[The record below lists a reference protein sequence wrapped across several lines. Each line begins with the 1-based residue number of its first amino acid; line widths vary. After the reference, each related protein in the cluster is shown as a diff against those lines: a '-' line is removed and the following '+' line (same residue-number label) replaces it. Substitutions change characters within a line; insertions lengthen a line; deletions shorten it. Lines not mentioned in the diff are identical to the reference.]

1 MKKIALALVA
11 LMVAGCAQIPI
22 TGEVQFGPELEI
34 QQAEDFAFYSPSGPE
49 FGATQQEIVS
59 GFLNAHIGPQNDYAV
74 AREFLTSD
82 FRSVWSPGKEVLL
95 RSSAPSFESVGS
107 STQRVDLRVYA
118 TVNEFGEYQADS
130 EPENRAFS
138 LNLVQENGEWRIS
151 DSPNLTVVTAPVFEV
166 IFRPFPIYFYDAG
179 FRYLVPD
186 LRWFPVRSS
195 SATRVVNA
203 LLAGPSDWLRE
214 SVKTAIPEGT
224 RLTIDSVPVVDGV
237 AEVDFDSQ
245 ALEAGNEQR
254 LLLRA
259 QLEATL
265 SKLSNVSGISI
276 LVNRNPQ
283 DIAVFAPEQLP
294 AQPGTPIMLGEDGV
308 YRINGS
314 TAIPVAGSAAPVIS
328 SAATSAALSLDGKL
342 LALSSAAGLFLSDL
356 NQNQTELVDDRPD
369 LLNPQFDAEGYLWS
383 VSENTGILVRS
394 PLGSSFSITDA
405 TAGAGKL
412 DFAVSPEGAR
422 FAQVVNR
429 GDRTELLVGG
439 IIRDSLGQPRSIT
452 APVVLRSNS
461 PIAVSWVGEQQLAV
475 IEQTGLGGSNLT
487 KIWVMGER
495 VNQDNPPVTVS
506 DVTAV
511 GSNLLVLGESG
522 AVWSTIGS
530 SWRQLVADGISISA
544 TR

>member
-1 MKKIALALVA
+1 MRKVALALVA

-22 TGEVQFGPELEI
+22 TGEVEFGPELEI
-34 QQAEDFAFYSPSGPE
+34 QQTEDFAFYSPSGPE

-59 GFLNAHIGPQNDYAV
+59 GFLNAHIGPQNDYAI
-74 AREFLTSD
+74 AREFLTAD
-82 FRSVWSPGKEVLL
+82 FRSAWSPGKEVLL
-95 RSSAPSFESVGS
+95 RSSAPSFESVGNK
-107 STQRVDLRVYA
+107 TQRVNLRVYA
-118 TVNEFGEYQADS
+118 TVNEFGEYQSNS
-130 EPENRAFS
+130 ELQSRVMS
-138 LNLVQENGEWRIS
+138 LTLTQENGEWRIS
-151 DSPNLTVVTAPVFEV
+151 DSPNLTVVTAPVFAV
-166 IFRPFPIYFYDAG
+166 IFRPFPVYFYDAG

-203 LLAGPSDWLRE
+203 LLAGPSDWLSS

-254 LLLRA
+254 LLMRA
-259 QLEATL
+259 QLDATL
-265 SKLSNVSGISI
+265 SKLSNVSNISI

-294 AQPGTPIMLGEDGV
+294 AQPGSPIMLGKDGV

-314 TAIPVAGSAAPVIS
+314 SAIPVAGSAAPVIS
-328 SAATSAALSLDGKL
+328 SQATTAALSPSGNL
-342 LALSSAAGLFLSDL
+342 LALSSAAGLFLSNL
-356 NQNQTELVDDRPD
+356 GSNQTELVDDRLE
-369 LLNPQFDAEGYLWS
+369 LLNPQFDVEGYLWS
-383 VSENTGILVRS
+383 VSKNTGILVRS
-394 PLGSSFSITDA
+394 ELGSSFSISEAA
-405 TAGAGKL
+405 TGGTKV

-422 FAQVVNR
+422 FAQVVSR
-429 GDRTELLVGG
+429 GDQTELLISG

-452 APVVLRSNS
+452 EPVVMRSNS

-475 IEQTGLGGSNLT
+475 IEQTGLGGSNLA

-495 VNQDNPPVTVS
+495 VNQDNPPVVVS
-506 DVTAV
+506 DITAV
-511 GSNLLVLGESG
+511 GSNLFVLSESG

-530 SWRQLVADGISISA
+530 SWRQLVADGISLSS